1 MKIVPFVLVI
11 VGGLAS
17 ILGGVYQ
24 KRTVGDLRVM
34 RDTDGQPY
42 VDDVN
47 QRASSWAFWLIIAGV
62 LLGVAAGA
70 WSLLG

>member
-1 MKIVPFVLVI
+1 MKIVPFVLII

-47 QRASSWAFWLIIAGV
+47 QRASGV
-62 LLGVAAGA
+62 
-70 WSLLG
+70 SPK